1 MFIIEYILLA
11 YFLYSVSYTLLF
23 SLAGRLI
30 NRKVTGNPAPYNKI
44 AVLIP
49 AYKEDAVIESV
60 AKSALKQDYPQDRF
74 DVVVIADSLM
84 VSTVERLRQLPIKV
98 VEVSFEKSTKVKSLN
113 VAMAALGDDYDMA
126 LILDADNIMETGF
139 LKKINYAFNGGNKV
153 IQTRRVAKNMNTSF
167 AVLDALSEIINNHIY
182 RKGHHSLGMSS
193 SLIGSGMAFDYK
205 LLKYT
210 MLEMDSVGGFDR
222 ELEVRLVGKGHNAIY
237 LENAIVFDEK
247 VEKPEVF
254 ANQRRRWISSQ
265 FIYLREYFWRGIQ
278 SLFRGDLVYFNSS
291 VLRNIHL
298 PRVINL
304 GLLIMVTALATLL
317 SDYLYEGAEIWW
329 ILTAAYFLSF
339 IVAVPLSF
347 YSKKFFVAVGR
358 VPQAFFIM
366 FLSLFRLKGANKQF
380 IHTPHGTVDADPG
393 TVDQF
398 MLK

>member
-23 SLAGRLI
+23 SLAGRI
-30 NRKVTGNPAPYNKI
+30 IHRKVEGRPVPINKI

-60 AKSALKQDYPQDRF
+60 AKSALKQEYPADRF
-74 DVVVIADSLM
+74 DVVVIADSLQD
-84 VSTVERLRQLPIKV
+84 TTLHRLAQLPIKV
-98 VEVSFEKSTKVKSLN
+98 VPVSFEKSTKVKSLN
-113 VAMAALGDDYDMA
+113 AAMAALGDTYDLA
-126 LILDADNIMETGF
+126 LILDADNIMEANF
-139 LKKINYAFNGGNKV
+139 LRKINHAYNGGHKV
-153 IQTRRVAKNMNTSF
+153 IQGRRVAKNMNTSF
-167 AVLDALSEIINNHIY
+167 AVLDALSEILNNHIY

-210 MLEMDSVGGFDR
+210 MLEMNSVGGFDR
-222 ELEVRLVGKGHNAIY
+222 ELEVRLVGKGHKAVY
-237 LENAIVFDEK
+237 LENAIVLDEK

-265 FIYLREYFWRGIQ
+265 FIYLKEYFWSGMA
-278 SLFRGDLVYFNSS
+278 SLFRGDITYFNSS

-304 GLLIMVTALATLL
+304 GLLLIITALATLL
-317 SDYLYEGAEIWW
+317 EDYLYAGATMWW
-329 ILTAAYFLSF
+329 ILTAAYLLSF
-339 IVAVPLSF
+339 VLAVPLSF
-347 YSKKFFVAVGR
+347 YNKKFFKSISR

-366 FLSLFRLKGANKQF
+366 FLSLFKLKGANKQF
-380 IHTPHGTVDADPG
+380 IHTPHNNIEAEPG

-398 MLK
+398 I